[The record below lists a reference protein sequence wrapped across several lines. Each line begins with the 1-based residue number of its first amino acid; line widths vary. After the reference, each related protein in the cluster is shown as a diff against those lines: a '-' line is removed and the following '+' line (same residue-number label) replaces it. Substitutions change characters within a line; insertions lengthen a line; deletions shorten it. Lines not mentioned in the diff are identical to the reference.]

1 MSTSNDA
8 TKSERRKYLKNK
20 TNVDSPNNFTKQVAS
35 TKTLKQI
42 LKSFWQSIEISEEGF
57 I

>member
-1 MSTSNDA
+1 MSPSKDA
-8 TKSERRKYLKNK
+8 SKSERRKNLKNK
-20 TNVDSPNNFTKQVAS
+20 TNADSPNNFMKQVAS

-42 LKSFWQSIEISEEGF
+42 LESFWQSIEISEEGF